1 MKMKQHIIILL
12 LLFNFQL
19 IAQGPYAP
27 PTGQTGSTA
36 IHKDSSVFVGWATNA
51 VITRGW
57 QNSSDTTLGK
67 TTAGNDSSAI
77 GKSGVNG
84 VVSLGDGG
92 SAILTFATPIKNGSG
107 ADFAVFENSF
117 DGQFLELAFVEVSS
131 DGINFFRFPA
141 HTLTQDTVQLDNN
154 ANMDAT
160 NIHNLAGKYRAQY
173 GTPFDLEDL
182 NGISGL
188 DVNNITHIKIIDVV
202 GSINPTYG
210 TYDNENNII
219 NDPFPTPF
227 PTGGFDLDAVGVI
240 HSLSTSVSENKDF
253 IQKIYPNPVQDMLT
267 IIFTNNQVST
277 YLITDLS
284 GKEISSEYV
293 NKLQL
298 TINTASFKKGIYFLT
313 IVTTDNQKSIHKIV
327 KQ

>member
-1 MKMKQHIIILL
+1 
-12 LLFNFQL
+12 
-19 IAQGPYAP
+19 
-27 PTGQTGSTA
+27 A